1 MAFTST
7 FTVFITFLI
16 TISTFTNAFPFVEQI
31 PTGSVGV
38 YFKYAEMQYHLYN
51 AGFHTNMHPFGH
63 FEYADIRPQMDQIP
77 NVECAT
83 KDKTMLYFKYID
95 VYNQLSADNVLNI
108 FEKYTKD
115 YDNFLIKEP
124 IRQRVRE
131 MCNEMTVHEVNND
144 RFSEF
149 NDNLRSYL
157 IEYQNSLNTNLII
170 NKISVPKP
178 ILPEKIR
185 KNNERIVESETER
198 RAITTEQQT
207 MLKRKENERLEEE
220 AEASKQ
226 RSLAQ
231 IKNMQKIDAQENE
244 AKLARIRAES
254 DAKQKEIYSEAEAKS
269 IKILAEAMEVQ
280 LTPEYLNLKYIET
293 LNKTKMYWGNQLP
306 EYAPAALFN

>member
-1 MAFTST
+1 MSPFSIMTI
-7 FTVFITFLI
+7 FISIFSLTG
-16 TISTFTNAFPFVEQI
+16 AFPFVEQV

-38 YFKYAEMQYHLYN
+38 YFKYAEMQPILYAAGVHL
-51 AGFHTNMHPFGH
+51 NMHPFGR

-83 KDKTMLYFKYID
+83 KDKTMLYFKHID
-95 VYNQLSADNVLNI
+95 VYNQLDADNVLAT

-131 MCNEMTVHEVNND
+131 MCNDMTVHEVNND

-149 NDNLRSYL
+149 NDNLKDYL
-157 IEYQNSLNTNLII
+157 TEYQNSLNTNLKI

-185 KNNERIVESETER
+185 RNNERIVETETEL
-198 RAITTEQQT
+198 RAIATEQQT
-207 MLKRKENERLEEE
+207 ILKRKENERLEAE
-220 AEASKQ
+220 AEAAKQ

-231 IKNMQKIDAQENE
+231 IQNMQKVDAEENE

-254 DAKQKEIYSEAEAKS
+254 EAKQKEIYSEAEAKS
-269 IKILAEAMEVQ
+269 IKTLAEAMKEQ
-280 LTPEYLNLKYIET
+280 LTPE
-293 LNKTKMYWGNQLP
+293 
-306 EYAPAALFN
+306 